1 MTSLTA
7 GRASVV
13 AAVKNTKKDSLHY
26 NLFHVNV
33 FIQMNLS
40 TASR

>member
-13 AAVKNTKKDSLHY
+13 AAVKIETY
-26 NLFHVNV
+26 TYTF
-33 FIQMNLS
+33 FRT
-40 TASR
+40 TAA